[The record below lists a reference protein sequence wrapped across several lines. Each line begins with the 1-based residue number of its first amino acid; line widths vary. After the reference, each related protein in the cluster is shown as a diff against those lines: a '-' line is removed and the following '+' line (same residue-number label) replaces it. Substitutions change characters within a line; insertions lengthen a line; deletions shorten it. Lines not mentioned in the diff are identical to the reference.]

1 MSNAIVFFKRLAFFE
16 MIAAVSLIF
25 VGIPAMVPLVASI
38 LSLMTVLAL
47 MTKNAIHSYCQST
60 EQIVGTKNEFDCP
73 TYDQTAFEFRLAE
86 AGIIS
91 LDEVTLCDTRP
102 KSITDPGCRL
112 CQPERAR
119 RRKAARAAQDE
130 QNALLKHIREERSI
144 DFNGIHIVRPMDVP
158 DYAEYRLTTVGT
170 HGFQYVIWQWLEDGK
185 IRYYQQP
192 FAAGNFEVFTAEST
206 KPVLSW

>member
-1 MSNAIVFFKRLAFFE
+1 MSNAIAFFARLAFFE
-16 MIAAVSLIF
+16 MIAAVILIF

-47 MTKNAIHSYCQST
+47 VTKNAIHSYCQST
-60 EQIVGTKNEFDCP
+60 EQIVGTKSEFDCP

-102 KSITDPGCRL
+102 KSITDPDPGCRL
-112 CQPERAR
+112 CQPERTR

-130 QNALLKHIREERSI
+130 QNALREERSI

-158 DYAEYRLTTVGT
+158 DYAEYRLNMVGT
-170 HGFQYVIWQWLEDGK
+170 HGIQYVIWQWLEDGK